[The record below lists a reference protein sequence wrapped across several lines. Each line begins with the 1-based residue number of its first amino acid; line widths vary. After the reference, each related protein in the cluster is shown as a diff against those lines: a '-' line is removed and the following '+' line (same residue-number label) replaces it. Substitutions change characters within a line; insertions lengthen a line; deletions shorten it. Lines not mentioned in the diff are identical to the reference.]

1 MRLFERKKMKV
12 KEIKK
17 EYFVFFLLFMV
28 ILHEGQGQAQTSKVI
43 PEGIITAIRLGDAN
57 KLSPWFNSSVQ
68 LIILE
73 KENVYS
79 RSQATMIM
87 KDFFKKHPPKS
98 FKIIHEGGKPKARFG
113 IGLLKTSDQPYRIYL
128 LIKPDNNKSVILQLR
143 IEKEN
148 G

>member
-1 MRLFERKKMKV
+1 MKMSKTPV
-12 KEIKK
+12 
-17 EYFVFFLLFMV
+17 FVGVVLFFLLAPV
-28 ILHEGQGQAQTSKVI
+28 AGGQSVENI
-43 PEGIITAIRLGDAN
+43 PPEIVRAIRLGDAG

-79 RSQATMIM
+79 RSQATMIL
-87 KDFFKKHPPKS
+87 KDFFKKHPPLS
-98 FKIIHEGGKPKARFG
+98 FTLIHEGGKPKARFG
-113 IGLLKTSDQPYRIYL
+113 IGLLKTAGQTYRLYL
-128 LIKPDNNKSVILQLR
+128 LIKPGPSHPVIQQLR

>member
-1 MRLFERKKMKV
+1 MKTPVVKK
-12 KEIKK
+12 
-17 EYFVFFLLFMV
+17 YLFLLLLSF
-28 ILHEGQGQAQTSKVI
+28 LFTEGQAQTSQAI
-43 PEGIITAIRLGDAN
+43 PDGIIKAIRMGDAN

-68 LIILE
+68 LIILDR
-73 KENVYS
+73 ENVYS

-98 FKIIHEGGKPKARFG
+98 FSIIHEGGKPKARFG
-113 IGLLKTSDQPYRIYL
+113 IGLLKTTEQTYRIYL
-128 LIKPDNNKSVILQLR
+128 LIKTDNNNSVILQLR

>member
-1 MRLFERKKMKV
+1 MKKS
-12 KEIKK
+12 
-17 EYFVFFLLFMV
+17 YLFLLLFV
-28 ILHEGQGQAQTSKVI
+28 VLFQEGTAQTKGVI
-43 PEGIITAIRLGDAN
+43 PKEIITAIRMGDVN
-57 KLSPWFNSSVQ
+57 KLSPWFNTSVQ

-98 FKIIHEGGKPKARFG
+98 FTIIHEGGKPKARFG
-113 IGLLKTSDQPYRIYL
+113 IGLLKTSDQTYRIYL

>member
-1 MRLFERKKMKV
+1 MKV
-12 KEIKK
+12 TGIIKG
-17 EYFVFFLLFMV
+17 YFVFSLLFVVMF
-28 ILHEGQGQAQTSKVI
+28 HEGQAQTSKVI
-43 PEGIITAIRLGDAN
+43 PDGIITAIRMGDAN

-98 FKIIHEGGKPKARFG
+98 FTIIHEGGKPKARFG
-113 IGLLKTSDQPYRIYL
+113 IGLLKTSDQTYRIYL

>member
-1 MRLFERKKMKV
+1 M
-12 KEIKK
+12 
-17 EYFVFFLLFMV
+17 FLLFAV
-28 ILHEGQGQAQTSKVI
+28 LIQEGEAQTKGVI
-43 PEGIITAIRLGDAN
+43 PEEVITAIRRGDAN
-57 KLSPWFNSSVQ
+57 KLSPWFNTSVQ

-98 FKIIHEGGKPKARFG
+98 FTIIHEGGKPKARFG
-113 IGLLKTSDQPYRIYL
+113 IGLLKTSGQTYRIYL

>member
-1 MRLFERKKMKV
+1 MYRKRVRMKKTLFLFATLLLLAGESNLIAQTV
-12 KEIKK
+12 DAIPKEI
-17 EYFVFFLLFMV
+17 
-28 ILHEGQGQAQTSKVI
+28 IQ
-43 PEGIITAIRLGDAN
+43 AIRLGDAN
-57 KLSPWFNSSVQ
+57 KLSRWFNTSVQ

-79 RSQATMIM
+79 RSQATMIL

-98 FKIIHEGGKPKARFG
+98 FNLIHEGGKPKARFG
-113 IGLLKTSDQPYRIYL
+113 IGLLKTNGQTYRLYL
-128 LIKPDNNKSVILQLR
+128 LVKPGSSHPVIQQLR

>member
-1 MRLFERKKMKV
+1 MKTAGVKRYLFLLLLV
-12 KEIKK
+12 
-17 EYFVFFLLFMV
+17 FVFHDV
-28 ILHEGQGQAQTSKVI
+28 QAQSSTVI
-43 PEGIITAIRLGDAN
+43 PEEIIAAIRLGDAN
-57 KLSPWFNSSVQ
+57 KLSPWFNNSVQ

-73 KENVYS
+73 RENVYS

-98 FKIIHEGGKPKARFG
+98 FSIIHEGGKPKARFG
-113 IGLLKTSDQPYRIYL
+113 IGLLKTSGQTYRIYL